1 MKHPLII
8 ANWKLNGK
16 IKKIKRAIKNLINT
30 LNHSNHCT
38 VAIAPP
44 LIYLMMVKKLLRKK
58 KIEIC
63 AQNVDVHLSGPHTG
77 DISAEM
83 LKDIGV
89 KYAII
94 GHSERRI
101 FHNESDDFI
110 ALKFKTVKSQ
120 GLIPILCIGESKEE
134 NKKGITKDVCIRQIN
149 AVLKKINID
158 LFKNTVIAYEPIWA
172 IGKNEP
178 PSSNYVQSIHKF
190 IRNYFKKINPIIS
203 EKIIIQYGG
212 SINLN
217 NAFDFLTQPD
227 IDGLLIGRESMNIKN
242 FSSIINSI

>member
-1 MKHPLII
+1 MKRPLII

-16 IKKIKRAIKNLINT
+16 IKEIKESIKNLINT
-30 LNHSNHCT
+30 LKHLNHCT
-38 VAIAPP
+38 IAIAPP
-44 LIYLMMVKKLLRKK
+44 LIYIMMVKQLLYKK
-58 KIEIC
+58 KIEVC
-63 AQNVDVHLSGPHTG
+63 AQNVDIYLSGSHTG

-89 KYAII
+89 KYVMI

-101 FHNESDDFI
+101 FHNESDDLI
-110 ALKFKTVKSQ
+110 ASKFKAVKSQ
-120 GLIPILCIGESKEE
+120 NLIPILCIGESKEE

-158 LFKNTVIAYEPIWA
+158 FFKNTVIAYEPIWA
-172 IGKNEP
+172 IGNNQP
-178 PSSNYVQSIHKF
+178 PSSHYVQSVHKF

-203 EKIIIQYGG
+203 KEIIIQYGG
-212 SINLN
+212 SINLK
-217 NAFDFLTQPD
+217 NAFDFLIQPD
-227 IDGLLIGRESMNIKN
+227 VDGLLIGKESMNIKN